1 MPCTPCALV
10 ATQWLQRQ
18 LVWAILN
25 QLSSAVMQ
33 LFPMA
38 VRIMPPNFVSLELCV
53 ACHFGSCRSMHTSRF
68 FQLCKGHNHENKFV
82 MPNLWGHFG
91 LWSLGRQDVQNM
103 LVACAS
109 SLVDYILHHILMIRK
124 TLFLF
129 YAISTTLYWE
139 FQTEVLL
146 IKAFFEPK
154 KCTTFNMFPKY
165 SNPLDGSFPMKSH
178 RWSGS
183 YWLSNA

>member
-1 MPCTPCALV
+1 MSCTPCALV

-18 LVWAILN
+18 LVWATLN

-53 ACHFGSCRSMHTSRF
+53 ACHFGCRSMHTSRF

-82 MPNLWGHFG
+82 MPNLWGRFG

-146 IKAFFEPK
+146 IKAFSQQK
-154 KCTTFNMFPKY
+154 
-165 SNPLDGSFPMKSH
+165 
-178 RWSGS
+178 
-183 YWLSNA
+183 NAQRSTCFLNILTHLMDHSPWKAIVDPGLIG